1 MVIISSSDEIWLKSM
16 KMNNVESKFKAIDFF
31 CGGGGMTYG
40 LRQAGVDVIAGV
52 DFDIDAKE
60 TYEKNNPGSKFILS
74 DIRSLRSNYLEKNL
88 GIRRD
93 DDFLIL
99 VGCSP
104 CQFYSIINTDKEKSK
119 KSKDLLK
126 NFSRFIDYYNP
137 GYVVVE
143 NVPGLKTHKKS
154 ILPKFLEFLKENEYE
169 ICENVVDLS
178 YYGVP
183 QSRKRFSLIA
193 SRVNDNIK
201 LPDPEK
207 EQALLKDFI
216 GKKNGFPTIPAGHK
230 DDTKFNHTSAGLKSI
245 CIERLLLT
253 PHDGGNRF
261 AWKDNPQL
269 QLKCFIGKDTS
280 FKDTYGRMFW
290 EKPASTIT
298 TKFFSIS
305 NGRFAH
311 PEEDRAISLRE
322 GATLQT
328 FPKDYIFK
336 TTSIAATAKL
346 IGNAVPPE
354 YARRI
359 GLEIINNTSDGTI

>member
-1 MVIISSSDEIWLKSM
+1 MINI
-16 KMNNVESKFKAIDFF
+16 KFKAIDFF
-31 CGGGGMTYG
+31 CGGGGMTCG
-40 LRQAGVDVIAGV
+40 LRQAGIDVIAGV
-52 DFDIDAKE
+52 DFDKDAKE
-60 TYEKNNPGSKFILS
+60 TYELNNPGSQFILS
-74 DIRSLRSNYLEKNL
+74 DIRNLRSNYFEKKF
-88 GIRRD
+88 GIRQND
-93 DDFLIL
+93 DSLIL

-119 KSKDLLK
+119 KSKDLLR

-154 ILPKFLEFLKENEYE
+154 ILPHFLKFLSEKGYE
-169 ICENVVDLS
+169 ICEKVVDLS

-193 SRVNDNIK
+193 SRTNRNIK
-201 LPDPEK
+201 LPKAEDK
-207 EQALLKDFI
+207 QSLLKDFI
-216 GKKNGFPTIPAGHK
+216 GVNNGFPSIKAGHK
-230 DDTKFNHTSAGLKSI
+230 DDTDFNHTAAGLGSI

-253 PHDGGNRF
+253 PRDGGDRF
-261 AWKDNPQL
+261 SWKDNSKL
-269 QLKCFIGKDTS
+269 QLKCFIGKDNS

-290 EKPASTIT
+290 NKPASTIT

-311 PEEDRAISLRE
+311 PEENRAISIRE

-328 FPKDYIFK
+328 FPKSYVFK
-336 TTSIAATAKL
+336 ATSIAATAKL

-354 YARRI
+354 YAKRI
-359 GLEIINNTSDGTI
+359 GLSIINELSNGTV

>member
-1 MVIISSSDEIWLKSM
+1 MDNKENVKSPL
-16 KMNNVESKFKAIDFF
+16 KAIDFF

-40 LRQAGVDVIAGV
+40 LRLAGIDVIAGI
-52 DFDIDAKE
+52 DFDKDAKE
-60 TYEKNNPGSKFILS
+60 TYELNNPGTKFILS
-74 DIRSLRSNYLEKNL
+74 DIRNLRSNFFEKNL
-88 GIRRD
+88 GVNKD
-93 DDFLIL
+93 DDSLIL

-137 GYVVVE
+137 GYVIVE
-143 NVPGLKTHKKS
+143 NVPGLKTNKKS
-154 ILPKFLEFLKENEYE
+154 ILPKFLKFLNEKGYSIRE
-169 ICENVVDLS
+169 KVVDLS

-193 SRVNDNIK
+193 SRVSQNIE
-201 LPDPEK
+201 LPQAEN
-207 EQALLKDFI
+207 EQSLLKNFI
-216 GKKNGFPTIPAGHK
+216 GEENGFPKIEAGYK
-230 DDTKFNHTSAGLKSI
+230 DNTEFNHTSAGLKAI
-245 CIERLLLT
+245 CLERLVLT
-253 PHDGGNRF
+253 PHDGGDRF

-269 QLKCFIGKDTS
+269 QLDCFIGKDTS

-290 EKPASTIT
+290 NKPASTIT

-311 PEEDRAISLRE
+311 PEENRAISLRE

-328 FPKDYIFK
+328 FPKNYIFK
-336 TTSIAATAKL
+336 TTSMAATAKL

-359 GLEIINNTSDGTI
+359 GLSIING

>member
-1 MVIISSSDEIWLKSM
+1 MDKKQDTIPVLT
-16 KMNNVESKFKAIDFF
+16 AIDFF

-40 LRQAGVDVIAGV
+40 LRLAGINVIAGV
-52 DFDIDAKE
+52 DFDKDAKE
-60 TYEKNNPGSKFILS
+60 TYETNNPGTKFILS
-74 DIRSLRSNYLEKNL
+74 DIRNLRSNYFEKNFD
-88 GIRRD
+88 IQRND
-93 DDFLIL
+93 DTLIL

-143 NVPGLKTHKKS
+143 NVPGLKTNKKS
-154 ILPKFLEFLKENEYE
+154 ILPKFLKFLNEKGYT
-169 ICENVVDLS
+169 ICEKVVDLS
-178 YYGVP
+178 YYGIP

-193 SRVNDNIK
+193 SRVNKDIK
-201 LPDPEK
+201 LPEPEDK
-207 EQALLKDFI
+207 QALLKDFI
-216 GKKNGFPTIPAGHK
+216 GEKKGFPKIEAGYK
-230 DDTKFNHTSAGLKSI
+230 DNTEFNHTTAGLKTI
-245 CIERLLLT
+245 CLDRLKLT
-253 PHDGGNRF
+253 PHDGGDRF
-261 AWKDNPQL
+261 AWKDNPHL
-269 QLKCFIGKDTS
+269 QLDCFIGKDTS

-290 EKPASTIT
+290 YKPASTIT

-311 PEEDRAISLRE
+311 PEENRALSLRE

-328 FPKDYIFK
+328 FPKSYIFK
-336 TTSIAATAKL
+336 TNSIAATAKL

-359 GLEIINNTSDGTI
+359 GLSIING